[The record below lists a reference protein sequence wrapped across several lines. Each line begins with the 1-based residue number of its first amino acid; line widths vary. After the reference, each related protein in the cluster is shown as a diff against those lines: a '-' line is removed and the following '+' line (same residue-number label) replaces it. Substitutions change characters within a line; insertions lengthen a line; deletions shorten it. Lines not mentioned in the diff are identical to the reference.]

1 MKNKK
6 LVVGFIVVIFGALLY
21 VSRSYKD
28 TDLSISSQDSTASK
42 DVQSSIEFSVND
54 DVQASKSIDTL
65 ELTQNLETELISK
78 EQRQKVVSQE
88 EELTTMIHEYE
99 GVRNDP
105 MEREIH
111 KRDMEDKLRTYSQD
125 LLPIALDK
133 INKNQSN

>member
-99 GVRNDP
+99 GVRHDP